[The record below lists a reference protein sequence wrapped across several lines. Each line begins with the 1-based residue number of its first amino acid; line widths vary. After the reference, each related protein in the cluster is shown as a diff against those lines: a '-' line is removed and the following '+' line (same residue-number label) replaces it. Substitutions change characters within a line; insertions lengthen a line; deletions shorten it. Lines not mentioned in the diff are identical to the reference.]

1 MKYVKKIAAIFCA
14 VMMVVTI
21 NASVVNAAST
31 DEGNPTV
38 ITLISG
44 STMSGSAAG
53 IFAEGETDHYFK
65 FSLGSS
71 SSYPDVMAVYLTN
84 PDGCNYQMEITDPQ
98 NGIIYR
104 GIGKAGTND
113 KVIKIPKPRTMTTY
127 YLHVYAADGIY
138 NKKVYSISLD
148 NLYVK
153 GKYTG
158 SFSPK
163 KITNPGKATLDPVY
177 SSVATID
184 LRRTS
189 SIPDSVEVTEV
200 EVSGTLSYNIG
211 NTWMEIDNSISGSHN
226 EARLNKGYNTSFSG
240 LRNSYEPVK
249 AIWSID
255 YYTYAGMSTT
265 FTNPQIA
272 ISYRYD
278 KYEEFS

>member
-127 YLHVYAADGIY
+127 YLHVYAADGIHR
-138 NKKVYSISLD
+138 L
-148 NLYVK
+148 LLARK
-153 GKYTG
+153 G
-158 SFSPK
+158 P
-163 KITNPGKATLDPVY
+163 L
-177 SSVATID
+177 
-184 LRRTS
+184 
-189 SIPDSVEVTEV
+189 PD
-200 EVSGTLSYNIG
+200 
-211 NTWMEIDNSISGSHN
+211 
-226 EARLNKGYNTSFSG
+226 
-240 LRNSYEPVK
+240 
-249 AIWSID
+249 
-255 YYTYAGMSTT
+255 
-265 FTNPQIA
+265 
-272 ISYRYD
+272 
-278 KYEEFS
+278 

>member
-98 NGIIYR
+98 NGIINMVR
-104 GIGKAGTND
+104 QWL
-113 KVIKIPKPRTMTTY
+113 
-127 YLHVYAADGIY
+127 LH
-138 NKKVYSISLD
+138 
-148 NLYVK
+148 
-153 GKYTG
+153 
-158 SFSPK
+158 
-163 KITNPGKATLDPVY
+163 
-177 SSVATID
+177 
-184 LRRTS
+184 
-189 SIPDSVEVTEV
+189 
-200 EVSGTLSYNIG
+200 
-211 NTWMEIDNSISGSHN
+211 
-226 EARLNKGYNTSFSG
+226 RLI
-240 LRNSYEPVK
+240 R
-249 AIWSID
+249 
-255 YYTYAGMSTT
+255 
-265 FTNPQIA
+265 
-272 ISYRYD
+272 
-278 KYEEFS
+278 

>member
-127 YLHVYAADGIY
+127 YLHVYAAFIPLVWIIY
-138 NKKVYSISLD
+138 MLRENIQEVLA
-148 NLYVK
+148 
-153 GKYTG
+153 
-158 SFSPK
+158 PK
-163 KITNPGKATLDPVY
+163 KLLILEKQHLIRFIPV
-177 SSVATID
+177 
-184 LRRTS
+184 
-189 SIPDSVEVTEV
+189 
-200 EVSGTLSYNIG
+200 
-211 NTWMEIDNSISGSHN
+211 
-226 EARLNKGYNTSFSG
+226 
-240 LRNSYEPVK
+240 
-249 AIWSID
+249 
-255 YYTYAGMSTT
+255 
-265 FTNPQIA
+265 
-272 ISYRYD
+272 
-278 KYEEFS
+278 

>member
-113 KVIKIPKPRTMTTY
+113 MEYIIKKFIP
-127 YLHVYAADGIY
+127 LVWIIY
-138 NKKVYSISLD
+138 MLRENIQEVLA
-148 NLYVK
+148 
-153 GKYTG
+153 
-158 SFSPK
+158 PK
-163 KITNPGKATLDPVY
+163 KLLILEKQHLIRFIPV
-177 SSVATID
+177 
-184 LRRTS
+184 
-189 SIPDSVEVTEV
+189 
-200 EVSGTLSYNIG
+200 
-211 NTWMEIDNSISGSHN
+211 
-226 EARLNKGYNTSFSG
+226 
-240 LRNSYEPVK
+240 
-249 AIWSID
+249 
-255 YYTYAGMSTT
+255 
-265 FTNPQIA
+265 
-272 ISYRYD
+272 
-278 KYEEFS
+278 

>member
-113 KVIKIPKPRTMTTY
+113 KVIKIPKPEKQKNGP
-127 YLHVYAADGIY
+127 AG
-138 NKKVYSISLD
+138 
-148 NLYVK
+148 
-153 GKYTG
+153 
-158 SFSPK
+158 
-163 KITNPGKATLDPVY
+163 
-177 SSVATID
+177 
-184 LRRTS
+184 
-189 SIPDSVEVTEV
+189 
-200 EVSGTLSYNIG
+200 
-211 NTWMEIDNSISGSHN
+211 GSHRRG
-226 EARLNKGYNTSFSG
+226 ERG
-240 LRNSYEPVK
+240 LCVSVSTRNSDSC
-249 AIWSID
+249 AWRSD
-255 YYTYAGMSTT
+255 
-265 FTNPQIA
+265 
-272 ISYRYD
+272 
-278 KYEEFS
+278 

>member
-1 MKYVKKIAAIFCA
+1 
-14 VMMVVTI
+14 MMVVTI

-127 YLHVYAADGIY
+127 YFIPLVWIIY
-138 NKKVYSISLD
+138 MLRENIQEVLA
-148 NLYVK
+148 
-153 GKYTG
+153 
-158 SFSPK
+158 PK
-163 KITNPGKATLDPVY
+163 KLLILEKQHLIRFIPV
-177 SSVATID
+177 
-184 LRRTS
+184 
-189 SIPDSVEVTEV
+189 
-200 EVSGTLSYNIG
+200 
-211 NTWMEIDNSISGSHN
+211 
-226 EARLNKGYNTSFSG
+226 
-240 LRNSYEPVK
+240 
-249 AIWSID
+249 
-255 YYTYAGMSTT
+255 
-265 FTNPQIA
+265 
-272 ISYRYD
+272 
-278 KYEEFS
+278 

>member
-113 KVIKIPKPRTMTTY
+113 KVIPLVWI
-127 YLHVYAADGIY
+127 IY
-138 NKKVYSISLD
+138 MLRENIQEVLA
-148 NLYVK
+148 
-153 GKYTG
+153 
-158 SFSPK
+158 PK
-163 KITNPGKATLDPVY
+163 KLLILEKQHLIRFIPV
-177 SSVATID
+177 
-184 LRRTS
+184 
-189 SIPDSVEVTEV
+189 
-200 EVSGTLSYNIG
+200 
-211 NTWMEIDNSISGSHN
+211 
-226 EARLNKGYNTSFSG
+226 
-240 LRNSYEPVK
+240 
-249 AIWSID
+249 
-255 YYTYAGMSTT
+255 
-265 FTNPQIA
+265 
-272 ISYRYD
+272 
-278 KYEEFS
+278 